1 MNEWTIDK
9 IIEVVMQLADQL
21 TKRSEELVR
30 LAEQLHDD
38 TELPQFRLP
47 MENLDKPWYEAAHY
61 FGPYN
66 SHPTFCEDWNLESG
80 GNSDLGEPLV
90 APMSGIVINAAD
102 YGGTWGK
109 IVRILA
115 RVNGELIVW
124 MGAHL
129 DRIDVHVGDLVQI
142 GDPIGT
148 IGTGNGKYAAHLHEQ
163 ISVGEVAA
171 PWTFGNDRRF
181 DFRQP
186 DQFYIEHG
194 VDEEVVKRV
203 VAYDGR

>member
-1 MNEWTIDK
+1 MGDWAVEK
-9 IIEVVMQLADQL
+9 VIEVVNRLAAQLAGQ
-21 TKRSEELVR
+21 SEELVR
-30 LAEQLHDD
+30 LAEQLRDD
-38 TELPQFRLP
+38 TELPEFRLP
-47 MENLDKPWYEAAHY
+47 MKNLDKPWYEAAHW

-66 SHPTFCEDWNLESG
+66 SHPRFCEDWNLETG
-80 GNSDLGEPLV
+80 GNTDLGEPLV
-90 APMSGIVINAAD
+90 APMTGIVINAAD
-102 YGGTWGK
+102 YGGSWGK

-115 RVNGELIVW
+115 RISGELVVW

-129 DRIDVHVGDLVQI
+129 DRIDVSAGDLVQV

-148 IGTGNGKYAAHLHEQ
+148 VGTGNGRYAAHLHEQ

-171 PWTFGNDRRF
+171 PTTFGGDRRF

-194 VDEEVVKRV
+194 VDEEVVKHAVERD
-203 VAYDGR
+203 AE